1 MLRTKQ
7 FGSYEIIRKIG
18 RGMTDVYLA
27 FDTRVNRHAVLKI
40 VEESSDALTQ
50 LVMQAERRGAAL
62 QQQLHQL
69 DPRIIEVYEY
79 GDFEGYFFLAM
90 QYIEGRTV
98 AEVLKQEKR
107 IEPQRAA
114 KFAVEICSQ
123 LDKLHSFLA
132 DIDGQRRAVVH
143 GDIKPS
149 NIQIG
154 SSDEVRLLDF
164 GIAKAITFTH
174 SLTHHNLGSPSYC
187 SPERLSRGQVDHHAD
202 LWALGVTLYEMVAGS
217 PPYQA
222 QDTRKLETLI
232 QSRRP
237 PRALPDDCPSGLKAI
252 ITKALAGD
260 LHQRYVSAA
269 AFESDLR
276 LFLQGR
282 ATIAERQKRV
292 AWNSNATVES
302 SKTGGA
308 QDPAM
313 ASTAPGRNPAPAKSG
328 SRWLPTQLVA
338 KLNPEW
344 SQAKIAAVLSVLG
357 ALFWGLLAGLVIFI
371 PVGYY
376 YRYWNQSSPLHGTLD
391 YTRKS
396 VAEINADWDLYRRL
410 QQRYSFLG
418 QLSPVR
424 SLYEP
429 LKTGL
434 VAAAEEII
442 DRYRT
447 SNDPAIQ
454 DFDWQKAR
462 LCLQRVVEMDDRD
475 KTANA
480 KLALCTGYANLL
492 RADAEQPERRSQW
505 IQSAKTNFEE
515 AIGLTPRT
523 PDPHLGLARIY
534 VYASKNVGK
543 AVAELHEA
551 QRLGFQPGPREM
563 EEEADGYRYRASQE
577 LSDALKYRK
586 TSRELEERYLRLAQ
600 RDFDRAR
607 QLYEPILGFSN
618 ASVALRQVDDDDRT
632 RQQLDDYLKQPP
644 PKKQRHTTSRIRRWQ

>member
-7 FGSYEIIRKIG
+7 FGNYEIIRKIG

-40 VEESSDALTQ
+40 VEDSPDALTQ

-79 GDFEGYFFLAM
+79 GDLEGYFFLSM

-98 AEVLKQEKR
+98 SEILKQEKR
-107 IEPQRAA
+107 IEPLRSATFAA
-114 KFAVEICSQ
+114 EICSQ

-132 DIDGQRRAVVH
+132 DIDGQKRAVVH

-154 SSDEVRLLDF
+154 SIDDVRLLDF

-187 SPERLSRGQVDHHAD
+187 SPERLRRGQVDHHAD

-222 QDTRKLETLI
+222 QDTRKLENLI
-232 QSRRP
+232 LSRRP

-282 ATIAERQKRV
+282 GTVAERQKRV
-292 AWNSNATVES
+292 AWNSNATVEK
-302 SKTGGA
+302 SKDEGA
-308 QDPAM
+308 LEPLTSDTLPSAKKAQG
-313 ASTAPGRNPAPAKSG
+313 PG
-328 SRWLPTQLVA
+328 WMPTQLLA
-338 KLNPEW
+338 RIKPEW
-344 SQAKIAAVLSVLG
+344 SYAKIGAVLSVLS
-357 ALFWGLLAGLVIFI
+357 ALFWGLLAGLIIFI
-371 PVGYY
+371 PAGYY
-376 YRYWNQSSPLHGTLD
+376 YRYWNQSSPLRGALD
-391 YTRKS
+391 FSRKNT
-396 VAEINADWDLYRRL
+396 AQINSDWDLYRRL
-410 QQRYSFLG
+410 RQSNSFLD
-418 QLSPVR
+418 QFSPVW
-424 SLYEP
+424 SLYGP
-429 LKTGL
+429 LKASFT
-434 VAAAEEII
+434 ATADEII

-454 DFDWQKAR
+454 NFDWPKAQ
-462 LCLQRVVEMDDRD
+462 LCLQHVLEMDERD
-475 KTANA
+475 KAA
-480 KLALCTGYANLL
+480 KGKLALCNGYVNLSRSEAEPPEGRQRWTQAAKANF
-492 RADAEQPERRSQW
+492 D
-505 IQSAKTNFEE
+505 E
-515 AIGLTPRT
+515 AILYMPRA
-523 PDPHLGLARIY
+523 PDPHLALARIY

-543 AVAELHEA
+543 AVAELQEA

-563 EEEADGYRYRASQE
+563 EEEADGYRFRASQE
-577 LSDALKYRK
+577 LNDARKYRK
-586 TSRELEERYLRLAQ
+586 TSRALEERSLQLAQ

-607 QLYEPILGFSN
+607 RLYEPILGFSN
-618 ASVALRQVDDDDRT
+618 VSVALRQVDDDDRV
-632 RQQLDDYLKQPP
+632 RQQLDDYLRQPP
-644 PKKQRHTTSRIRRWQ
+644 PKQRHTSSRLRRWQ

>member
-1 MLRTKQ
+1 
-7 FGSYEIIRKIG
+7 
-18 RGMTDVYLA
+18 MTDVYLA
-27 FDTRVNRHAVLKI
+27 FDTRANRHAVLKI
-40 VEESSDALTQ
+40 VEESPDALTQ
-50 LVMQAERRGAAL
+50 LVLQAERRGAAL
-62 QQQLHQL
+62 LQQLHQL
-69 DPRIIEVYEY
+69 DPRIIQVYEY
-79 GDFEGYFFLAM
+79 GDFEGYFFLSM
-90 QYIEGRTV
+90 QYIEGQTV
-98 AEVLKQEKR
+98 AEILKQDKR
-107 IEPQRAA
+107 IEPPRAA
-114 KFAVEICSQ
+114 RFAAEICSQ
-123 LDKLHSFLA
+123 LDRLHSFLA

-154 SSDEVRLLDF
+154 SNDEVRLLDF
-164 GIAKAITFTH
+164 AIAKAITFTH

-222 QDTRKLETLI
+222 QDTRKLENLI

-282 ATIAERQKRV
+282 GTVAERQKRV

-302 SKTGGA
+302 SKA
-308 QDPAM
+308 ASAPDPAM
-313 ASTAPGRNPAPAKSG
+313 GSTAPGRNPAPAE
-328 SRWLPTQLVA
+328 SRSPWLPTNLLA
-338 KLNPEW
+338 KLKPEW
-344 SQAKIAAVLSVLG
+344 SHAKIVAVLSILG

-376 YRYWNQSSPLHGTLD
+376 YRYSNQSRPLQGTLD

-396 VAEINADWDLYRRL
+396 TAEINADWDLYRRL
-410 QQRYSFLG
+410 QQQNIFLG

-434 VAAAEEII
+434 VSAAEEII

-447 SNDPAIQ
+447 SNDPALQ

-462 LCLQRVVEMDDRD
+462 LCLQRALEMDDRD
-475 KTANA
+475 KATKG

-492 RADAEQPERRSQW
+492 QADAEQPEMRPQR
-505 IQSAKTNFEE
+505 IQSAKSNFEE
-515 AIGLTPRT
+515 AIGFMPRM
-523 PDPHLGLARIY
+523 PDPHLGLARID

-563 EEEADGYRYRASQE
+563 EEEADGYRFRASQE
-577 LSDALKYRK
+577 LNDALKYRK
-586 TSRELEERYLRLAQ
+586 TSRDLEERYLRLAQ

-618 ASVALRQVDDDDRT
+618 VSVALRQVDDDDHT
-632 RQQLDDYLKQPP
+632 RQRLDDYLKQPP
-644 PKKQRHTTSRIRRWQ
+644 PKKPRHTTSKVRRWQ